1 MRNEQR
7 DRHCVN
13 CAFGCTVVAGMM
25 YCAHP
30 MHYGKLNDISHTC
43 LNWKDRKHGMRGKD
57 ESD

>member
-1 MRNEQR
+1 MEQR
-7 DRHCVN
+7 TRKCVN
-13 CAFGCTVVAGMM
+13 CAFGCAVVAGMM